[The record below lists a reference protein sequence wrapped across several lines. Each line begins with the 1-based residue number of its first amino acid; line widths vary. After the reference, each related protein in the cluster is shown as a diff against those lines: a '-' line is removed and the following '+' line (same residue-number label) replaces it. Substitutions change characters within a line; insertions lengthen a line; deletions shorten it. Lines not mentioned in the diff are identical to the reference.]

1 MIQGY
6 AYTPRIWPSVF
17 TVLLW
22 VALSIY
28 SWRRRRVP
36 GALPFAIGV
45 LFAAAWGAASVMESA
60 AVQVDTK
67 ITWFKVQGAF
77 QLPAIT
83 ATTCFVLE
91 YAQPGRWLTRRNLA
105 LLSIAPLLFVVMV
118 LTNDVHHLA
127 WRGFSHQGQLI
138 AQRGAGNWII
148 TAYGYGLGVLNIVVL
163 VSLSIRSPE
172 HRWPVVLMLTGQVAG
187 RVLYALQA
195 ANIAQSPVRL
205 DLVALAVPSTTYA
218 VAMFGFHIF
227 DPIPLARRA
236 VIAQMGD
243 GVLVLD
249 DQGRVASLNPAAERI
264 VGAPAKSTIGRRVDD
279 VLPGHSDV
287 CGPLDSSGAEEAE
300 ITLGTGPETRHY
312 SLVTSS
318 LKNRRGLAVGRLLL
332 LRDVTERR
340 RAQEQALQQQW
351 TEATLEERK
360 LLAQELHDGLAQ
372 SLGFLNLQAQAARA
386 YLERGQGEAAQDS
399 LDRLA
404 QVAVEVHED
413 TRELIGNLLAIS
425 FPSEGFFGALRQAVD
440 RFREQNDLPVNLAIA
455 DDVDTVCNSQ
465 TLPPVACMQL
475 LRIVQEALA
484 NVRKHAG
491 SPSQVSVE
499 LRAKSGQLQ
508 QPGLLQLTI
517 TDNGAGF
524 DPALVGTDGKH
535 FGLRVMRQRAARIG
549 GQLSVRS
556 APGEGTQVEASA
568 PLGGAASVSRASD
581 EAVPPAAAGGWAE
594 GRLGIRPEQGEGGG
608 G

>member
-6 AYTPRIWPSVF
+6 AYTTRIWPSVF
-17 TVLLW
+17 MVLLW

-83 ATTCFVLE
+83 ATTCFVLV
-91 YAQPGRWLTRRNLA
+91 YAQRGRWLTRRNLA

-127 WRGFSHQGQLI
+127 WRGFSYEGQLI

-163 VSLSIRSPE
+163 VPLFIRSPG

-195 ANIAQSPVRL
+195 ASVAQSPVRL
-205 DLVALAVPSTTYA
+205 DLVALAVPSMTYA
-218 VAMFGFHIF
+218 VAMFGLHIF
-227 DPIPLARRA
+227 DPVPLARRA

-249 DQGRVASLNPAAERI
+249 DHGRVATLNPAAERI
-264 VGAPAKSTIGRRVDD
+264 VGAPAKSAIGRRVDD
-279 VLPGHSDV
+279 VLPADPEV
-287 CGPLDSSGAEEAE
+287 YGPLDSSGADEAE
-300 ITLGTGPETRHY
+300 ITLGTGSETRHY

-351 TEATLEERK
+351 AEATLEERK

-372 SLGFLNLQAQAARA
+372 SLGFLNLQAQAAKIHLQR
-386 YLERGQGEAAQDS
+386 GEANAAHES
-399 LDRLA
+399 LNRLA
-404 QVAVEVHED
+404 EVALEVQGD
-413 TRELIGNLLAIS
+413 ARELIGNLLTVS
-425 FPSEGFFGALRQAVD
+425 LPSEGFCSTLRGAVR
-440 RFREQNDLPVNLAIA
+440 RSEEQIGVPIRLEINEGAESACDPAA
-455 DDVDTVCNSQ
+455 
-465 TLPPVACMQL
+465 LPPAAGVQL

-491 SPSQVSVE
+491 SPSEISVA
-499 LRAKSGQLQ
+499 LRADGGQME
-508 QPGLLQLTI
+508 LTVA
-517 TDNGAGF
+517 DNGTGF
-524 DPALVGTDGKH
+524 SPGPTGDGGGH
-535 FGLRVMRQRAARIG
+535 FGLQVMRQRAARIRAEI
-549 GQLSVRS
+549 SVQS
-556 APGEGTQVEASA
+556 APGEGTSVRVSV
-568 PLGGAASVSRASD
+568 PLPSESSVSRASD

-594 GRLGIRPEQGEGGG
+594 GRLGIRPDQGEGGG
-608 G
+608 R